1 MLKCVLVTCVLCFY
15 FDLITVCIYIYIQL
29 LSILYSKCVLE
40 KMCCDYFR
48 RFEYTTGLAG

>member
-15 FDLITVCIYIYIQL
+15 FDLITVHIYIQL
-29 LSILYSKCVLE
+29 LSILYSNCVLE

-48 RFEYTTGLAG
+48 RFEYTTGPAG